1 MNWKKFWKESNTAFV
16 VKMMLIAAIIVAGIV
31 IGVMYWMDR
40 YTQHGKE
47 VMVPDV
53 VGLYTNEADM
63 ILQTDGLHLVV
74 IDSTYS
80 KKVPLGTIVE
90 QNPPADSHVKNGRGI
105 YVVVNAKSVKQIV
118 LPNLQDLSYR
128 QAEAMLRSLGLQVAD
143 VEYEPSEYKDL
154 VLDIKKDDKSL
165 PEGSKI
171 AEGSSVVLVV
181 GYGVGTEQVQVP
193 DMAGIKLKDA
203 RKILLEHKLILGG
216 INRDEELTEDN
227 EDLFIIYQQSV
238 NAGQY
243 LLEGSRIDVRAST
256 DMEKAATSASGV
268 NDEEDFF

>member
-1 MNWKKFWKESNTAFV
+1 MDWKKFWKESNTAFV
-16 VKMMLIAAIIVAGIV
+16 VKMLLIAAVIVGGIV
-31 IGVMYWMDR
+31 IGVMYWLDR

-47 VMVPDV
+47 VMVPEI
-53 VGLYTNEADM
+53 VGLYSDEAAM
-63 ILQTDGLHLVV
+63 ILQDQGLHLVV

-90 QNPPADSHVKNGRGI
+90 QNPPADSHVKNGRAI
-105 YVVVNAKSVKQIV
+105 YVVVNARSVKQIS

-128 QAEAMLRSLGLQVAD
+128 QAEAMLHSLGIQIAD

-154 VLDIKKDDKSL
+154 ILDVKKDDKSL

-171 AEGSSVVLVV
+171 AEGSSIVLVV
-181 GYGVGTEQVQVP
+181 GYGVGSEQVQVP

-216 INRDEELTEDN
+216 ISRDEELTEEN
-227 EDLFIIYQQSV
+227 EDLFVIYQQSV

-256 DMEKAATSASGV
+256 DIEKAATSASSS
-268 NDEEDFF
+268 NDEEEFF